1 MTRNLSA
8 LLRAAADDRGRPM
21 PFTPHDI
28 IRRGRGRA
36 RRRAVGW
43 TSLWAAAAVAMIIVL
58 SQLTMRSERPPF
70 PAPAPATTS
79 ASTASSSASP
89 SASSTS
95 TTMQT
100 EVVSEADQKLVA
112 ECSTIPFFAPRT
124 ISTVTSSLSGRVPE
138 AQPTTMDLTGWR
150 VLLRADDQFGTS
162 AGLVSSDGTEYAAC
176 TRVHD
181 ASADT
186 KNEILPMRPPQKIPV
201 PSSWTDP
208 ANAYLVDMPLGWS
221 QICQTTAKGKVCP
234 DELYYGV
241 GLAYD
246 GVTRI
251 RIEWPDKTST
261 DYTVT
266 NGYYVARHVE
276 KRVERPVD
284 PKVREGQTFPSI
296 YISFYDAAG
305 KLLIRY
311 DHNPSM
317 PIPAT
322 CPTDRGC

>member
-1 MTRNLSA
+1 VTRDLSE
-8 LLRAAADDRGRPM
+8 LLRAAADDRDRPL
-21 PFTPHDI
+21 PFTAQDI
-28 IRRGRGRA
+28 IRRGRSRM
-36 RRRAVGW
+36 RRRAWGW
-43 TSLWAAAAVAMIIVL
+43 TSLWAAAAVALIIVL
-58 SQLTMRSERPPF
+58 SQLTTRSERPPF

-79 ASTASSSASP
+79 ATTASTP
-89 SASSTS
+89 PPSTS
-95 TTMQT
+95 TTST
-100 EVVSEADQKLVA
+100 APVVSELDAKLIA
-112 ECSTIPFFAPRT
+112 ECATTVVYAPQ
-124 ISTVTSSLSGRVPE
+124 SVSVDAMSLHTTFPE
-138 AQPTTMDLTGWR
+138 PHPTTSDLTGWR

-162 AGLVSSDGTEYAAC
+162 AGLVSADGTRYVAC
-176 TRVHD
+176 NRVHD
-181 ASADT
+181 SSTDT
-186 KNEILPMRPPQKIPV
+186 KDDLHDMRPPTNSPV

-208 ANAYLVDMPLGWS
+208 ANAYLVDMFLGWS
-221 QICQTTAKGKVCP
+221 QICQTTPRGKVCP

-241 GLAYD
+241 APVYD
-246 GVTRI
+246 GVTRV
-251 RIEWPDKTST
+251 RIEWPDKTAA
-261 DYTVT
+261 DYPVT

-284 PKVREGQTFPSI
+284 PKVREGQIFPSI